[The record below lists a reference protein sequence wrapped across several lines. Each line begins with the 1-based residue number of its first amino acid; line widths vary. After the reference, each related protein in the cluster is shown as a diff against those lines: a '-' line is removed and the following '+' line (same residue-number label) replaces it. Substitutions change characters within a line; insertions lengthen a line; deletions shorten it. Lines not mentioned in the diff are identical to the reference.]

1 MKKKK
6 IILRPEKFFTAPALI
21 PRGRTDIPE
30 PERKETRRISG
41 HFYDQKLKYNEPENL
56 QYNIFD
62 SLLPETKEKI
72 NENNITTIVEG
83 IKLSPAEDK
92 LINSIWNLLQRK
104 SNTKIDEKNKPAEP
118 DRFYRGNL
126 PPAKSLY
133 GGETINIPMLRI
145 TPHELYTEYTGSKD
159 YGGYEIETIKKLLNS
174 LKRRD
179 YLIKYKAHRFEKR
192 GKKFERV
199 IDRIEEYQP
208 LLRIIKYYEGLTEDE
223 DKQLDKDNNLINERG
238 EIIIKLN
245 AIFVHQLDT
254 KFIIEPTDLDKRTEI
269 ASGGAKRVTD
279 AIIKLRGQLIRKL
292 SAGESYYLI
301 DEDRLPYIL
310 GLDNYIKES
319 RKKLIKEREEESI
332 NAVINLG
339 LVLEVKRETGK
350 KYQPQLRFILNP
362 DFNK

>member
-6 IILRPEKFFTAPALI
+6 IIKALEPDSIFPFTPY
-21 PRGRTDIPE
+21 THTIPE
-30 PERKETRRISG
+30 QERKETRRISG

-118 DRFYRGNL
+118 DKFYRGNL

-133 GGETINIPMLRI
+133 GGETLSIPMLRI

-159 YGGYEIETIKKLLNS
+159 YGGKEIEIVKKLLNS

-192 GKKFERV
+192 GKKFEEV
-199 IDRIEEYQP
+199 IDRVEEYQP
-208 LLRIIKYYEGLTEDE
+208 LLRIIKYYEGLTKDE
-223 DKQLDKDNNLINERG
+223 DKQLDKDNNLINDRG

-269 ASGGAKRVTD
+269 ASGGANRVTD
-279 AIIKLRGQLIRKL
+279 AIIRLRGQLIRKL

-350 KYQPQLRFILNP
+350 KYQPQLKFILNP
-362 DFNK
+362 DFNR